1 MSAGD
6 RLAEHFER
14 LCDLPPEQQRRA
26 IEELGLE
33 PAERDELTRLL
44 AADQSEGDPIREA
57 IVDSAVNA
65 EPRHSARFGAWKL
78 VRELGAGGMGTV
90 FLAERVEGQFEQYVA
105 IKLLRGFPTSESMR
119 RLRQER
125 QILAALDHPNIA
137 RLLDGGETEDGQPW
151 LAMEYVAGLPLLEYV
166 RLHAPS
172 MRERLALIDAM
183 LDAIEHAHQHLIIH
197 RDLKPANV
205 LVTEAG
211 TVKLLDFGIA
221 RLIAVGE
228 QDQRS
233 TSTRIFSRGYAS
245 PEQQAG
251 STITTASD
259 IFSLGVMLREM
270 LTGRRSDEGAAD
282 ASITP
287 LRLDADM
294 AGIIAK
300 ATSARPE
307 DRYTAIGEL
316 RDDLDRYRDGRPVR
330 ATAMTRRY
338 RLRKFVGR
346 HRIGALLSVAAM
358 LVLALFVW
366 RLDRERERAVL
377 AESSAQLAL
386 AASERD
392 AASARAS
399 LEFLTDALSAASP
412 DAAMSTQVRVR
423 DLLDAA
429 RRKLEARD
437 RSDGSFTQRM
447 QRLLGSLYSQLGE
460 IRIARDLLHDGLAG
474 VVPKDSVD
482 ALRLADDYEDYSMVL
497 GMLEEGDAA
506 LAAAQNAAR
515 WREQYAPDD
524 KVLRV
529 RSLQM
534 LAMVVHRAGKDEEA
548 IDILRQAYRLGIDEA
563 IADID
568 IRLESAQ
575 LLASL
580 LATRGDCE
588 EALQVADDGLAR
600 AGEELPTDAPAKL
613 PLMRA
618 RALALNACGRPADA
632 EAVFRAAI
640 ALQERVA
647 GGGGSRMMVLT
658 NDLALTLNELGRYQE
673 AAEMLSRA
681 DKAVADIGLGK
692 IDKAISWVNRAG
704 TLENAGDYE
713 ATLKALDTAIALLDE
728 DHVEAENQVRRR
740 IERSQA
746 RTFGL
751 VGRHEEAWRILSDL
765 RQRCRR
771 IEGEDSGEYAM
782 ITWQLAL
789 LAGRMKDPARG
800 LPLLDEAERLWSA
813 LVPPAHQ
820 VFAHILRVRAGFAI
834 AKGDYA
840 DADRMLG
847 QAIAAF
853 EAHASSAVDLA
864 IARSELAELRERE
877 QRPAE
882 ARELLARAMPVLRS
896 TVLPAEVSRA
906 RAERLASRLGFKA
919 TP

>member
-1 MSAGD
+1 
-6 RLAEHFER
+6 
-14 LCDLPPEQQRRA
+14 
-26 IEELGLE
+26 
-33 PAERDELTRLL
+33 
-44 AADQSEGDPIREA
+44 
-57 IVDSAVNA
+57 
-65 EPRHSARFGAWKL
+65 
-78 VRELGAGGMGTV
+78 MGTV

-137 RLLDGGETEDGQPW
+137 RLLDGGETDDGQPW
-151 LAMEYVAGLPLLEYV
+151 LAMEYVAGLPLLEFV

-205 LVTEAG
+205 LVTDAG

-221 RLIAVGE
+221 DRVG
-228 QDQRS
+228 DSVPLTRS
-233 TSTRIFSRGYAS
+233 AGYDPGKRAAPSPPPATSSRICPRRG
-245 PEQQAG
+245 
-251 STITTASD
+251 
-259 IFSLGVMLREM
+259 R
-270 LTGRRSDEGAAD
+270 GAAD

-474 VVPKDSVD
+474 VVPTDSVD
-482 ALRLADDYEDYSMVL
+482 ALRLANDYEDYSMVL
-497 GMLEEGDAA
+497 GMLEEGDEA

-515 WREQYAPDD
+515 WREQYAPND
-524 KVLRV
+524 KVLSV

-548 IDILRQAYRLGIDEA
+548 IDMLRQAYRLGIDEA

-588 EALQVADDGLAR
+588 EALQVADDGLAL
-600 AGEELPTDAPAKL
+600 AGGELPADAPAKL

-618 RALALNACGRPADA
+618 RALALNACGRYADA

-640 ALQERVA
+640 ALQERVT
-647 GGGGSRMMVLT
+647 GGGGSRMMALT

-681 DKAVADIGLGK
+681 DKAVADFGK
-692 IDKAISWVNRAG
+692 SA
-704 TLENAGDYE
+704 
-713 ATLKALDTAIALLDE
+713 
-728 DHVEAENQVRRR
+728 RR
-740 IERSQA
+740 
-746 RTFGL
+746 FP
-751 VGRHEEAWRILSDL
+751 
-765 RQRCRR
+765 
-771 IEGEDSGEYAM
+771 GESGGY
-782 ITWQLAL
+782 
-789 LAGRMKDPARG
+789 P
-800 LPLLDEAERLWSA
+800 
-813 LVPPAHQ
+813 
-820 VFAHILRVRAGFAI
+820 
-834 AKGDYA
+834 
-840 DADRMLG
+840 
-847 QAIAAF
+847 
-853 EAHASSAVDLA
+853 
-864 IARSELAELRERE
+864 RER
-877 QRPAE
+877 R
-882 ARELLARAMPVLRS
+882 
-896 TVLPAEVSRA
+896 
-906 RAERLASRLGFKA
+906 
-919 TP
+919 

>member
-1 MSAGD
+1 
-6 RLAEHFER
+6 
-14 LCDLPPEQQRRA
+14 
-26 IEELGLE
+26 
-33 PAERDELTRLL
+33 
-44 AADQSEGDPIREA
+44 
-57 IVDSAVNA
+57 
-65 EPRHSARFGAWKL
+65 
-78 VRELGAGGMGTV
+78 
-90 FLAERVEGQFEQYVA
+90 
-105 IKLLRGFPTSESMR
+105 
-119 RLRQER
+119 
-125 QILAALDHPNIA
+125 
-137 RLLDGGETEDGQPW
+137 
-151 LAMEYVAGLPLLEYV
+151 
-166 RLHAPS
+166 
-172 MRERLALIDAM
+172 
-183 LDAIEHAHQHLIIH
+183 
-197 RDLKPANV
+197 
-205 LVTEAG
+205 
-211 TVKLLDFGIA
+211 
-221 RLIAVGE
+221 
-228 QDQRS
+228 
-233 TSTRIFSRGYAS
+233 
-245 PEQQAG
+245 
-251 STITTASD
+251 
-259 IFSLGVMLREM
+259 
-270 LTGRRSDEGAAD
+270 
-282 ASITP
+282 
-287 LRLDADM
+287 
-294 AGIIAK
+294 
-300 ATSARPE
+300 
-307 DRYTAIGEL
+307 
-316 RDDLDRYRDGRPVR
+316 
-330 ATAMTRRY
+330 
-338 RLRKFVGR
+338 
-346 HRIGALLSVAAM
+346 
-358 LVLALFVW
+358 
-366 RLDRERERAVL
+366 
-377 AESSAQLAL
+377 
-386 AASERD
+386 
-392 AASARAS
+392 
-399 LEFLTDALSAASP
+399 
-412 DAAMSTQVRVR
+412 
-423 DLLDAA
+423 
-429 RRKLEARD
+429 
-437 RSDGSFTQRM
+437 
-447 QRLLGSLYSQLGE
+447 
-460 IRIARDLLHDGLAG
+460 
-474 VVPKDSVD
+474 
-482 ALRLADDYEDYSMVL
+482 
-497 GMLEEGDAA
+497 
-506 LAAAQNAAR
+506 
-515 WREQYAPDD
+515 
-524 KVLRV
+524 
-529 RSLQM
+529 M

-548 IDILRQAYRLGIDEA
+548 IDMLRQAYRLGIDEA

-588 EALQVADDGLAR
+588 EALQVADDGLTR
-600 AGEELPTDAPAKL
+600 AGEELPADAPAKL

-834 AKGDYA
+834 ARGDYA

-882 ARELLARAMPVLRS
+882 ARELLGRAMPVLRS

-906 RAERLASRLGFKA
+906 RAERLAGRLGFKA